1 MPSTSSIVGATVR
14 RPIGVQATVGQRE
27 QPYLS
32 IGAPRFELG
41 TSCPPDKRANQAA
54 PRPVRRNSSS
64 PPDWRN
70 GLPGSG
76 RTASSAAETMPSDC
90 FEESLKWPLGNQFD
104 ALRSGTQTRS
114 PDLYLGLRRQR
125 EPIPPSRVSAR
136 TVPMVSE
143 NWLHAAGRGARYS
156 AIDVGS
162 RPRSRRAHSAHG
174 QRSPPPL
181 RESSPCEAGA

>member
-1 MPSTSSIVGATVR
+1 
-14 RPIGVQATVGQRE
+14 
-27 QPYLS
+27 
-32 IGAPRFELG
+32 
-41 TSCPPDKRANQAA
+41 
-54 PRPVRRNSSS
+54 
-64 PPDWRN
+64 
-70 GLPGSG
+70 
-76 RTASSAAETMPSDC
+76 MPSDC

-114 PDLYLGLRRQR
+114 PGLYLGLRRHR